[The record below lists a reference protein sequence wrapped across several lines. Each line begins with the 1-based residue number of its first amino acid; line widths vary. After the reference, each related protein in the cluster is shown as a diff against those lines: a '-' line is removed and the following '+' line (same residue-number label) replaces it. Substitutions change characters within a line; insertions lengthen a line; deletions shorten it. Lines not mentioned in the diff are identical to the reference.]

1 MLKIDHLVKRYGA
14 FTLECDM
21 EIKSG
26 CVTGLIGKNGAGK
39 STAFKAALGLI
50 RTDGGSVKI
59 LGKPIEQLTAADRQ
73 GIGVVMADSGFSS
86 FLSVKDIAIILDNMY
101 DKFDKSV
108 FLDECSRSELPFDKK
123 IKDFSTGMKAKLK
136 VLIAMSHE
144 ASLLS
149 LDEPTVGLDV
159 VARDEILDLL
169 RRYMEEG
176 NRSILISSHIS
187 SDLESLCDDLYM
199 INHGKIL
206 LREETDVLLSSYA
219 MLKLSKEQYEK
230 IDRQYLLR
238 SKEEAYGYSCL
249 TNEKQY
255 YAENYPDIVIEKG
268 GIDDL
273 IVMMANG
280 AEIRKGA
287 MR

>member
-21 EIKSG
+21 EIKPG

-144 ASLLS
+144 ASLLI

-159 VARDEILDLL
+159 VARDEILDLRGVVVDAVHQL
-169 RRYMEEG
+169 
-176 NRSILISSHIS
+176 
-187 SDLESLCDDLYM
+187 
-199 INHGKIL
+199 
-206 LREETDVLLSSYA
+206 A
-219 MLKLSKEQYEK
+219 
-230 IDRQYLLR
+230 
-238 SKEEAYGYSCL
+238 
-249 TNEKQY
+249 
-255 YAENYPDIVIEKG
+255 G
-268 GIDDL
+268 GPL
-273 IVMMANG
+273 
-280 AEIRKGA
+280 
-287 MR
+287 

>member
-21 EIKSG
+21 EIKPG

-108 FLDECSRSELPFDKK
+108 FLDEYSRSELPFDKK

-144 ASLLS
+144 ASLLI

-199 INHGKIL
+199 IDHGKIL
-206 LREETDVLLSSYA
+206 LHEETDVLLSSYA

>member
-1 MLKIDHLVKRYGA
+1 M
-14 FTLECDM
+14 
-21 EIKSG
+21 
-26 CVTGLIGKNGAGK
+26 
-39 STAFKAALGLI
+39 
-50 RTDGGSVKI
+50 
-59 LGKPIEQLTAADRQ
+59 EQLTAADRQ

-144 ASLLS
+144 ASLLI

-199 INHGKIL
+199 IDHGKIL
-206 LREETDVLLSSYA
+206 LHEETDVLLSSYA

>member
-1 MLKIDHLVKRYGA
+1 MI
-14 FTLECDM
+14 
-21 EIKSG
+21 S
-26 CVTGLIGKNGAGK
+26 
-39 STAFKAALGLI
+39 LI
-50 RTDGGSVKI
+50 R
-59 LGKPIEQLTAADRQ
+59 A
-73 GIGVVMADSGFSS
+73 
-86 FLSVKDIAIILDNMY
+86 
-101 DKFDKSV
+101 

-144 ASLLS
+144 ASLLI

-199 INHGKIL
+199 IDHGKIL
-206 LREETDVLLSSYA
+206 LHEETDVLLSSYA